1 MDEGMSSNCI
11 YVIFRDKS
19 GTMWFGTNEGLD
31 AYDGYSIHKFAPM
44 ERDTTSIE
52 GKIVFGIREYEPN
65 KITVALG
72 DRGIN
77 VYDKRTHRF
86 LRESR
91 YTPDSSIDFGSALGL
106 GRLGDYAY
114 AVYPT
119 AVAKRNIHNRQ
130 EVTHYIDRP
139 KETHRDAVGLRRVI
153 TKRMPGVSGNIAM
166 LLSSCTIGVLDTK
179 YENIAEAHFG
189 GGKIYDISPL
199 DAEHLILATSSGLW
213 GFDIRSKRFTQMG
226 VLRGKMVQSLCRNTD
241 GDYWVAYDGDKL
253 VKWMPSQGKIARVEG
268 CNRVLNRQT
277 RINDIYEDDNGLLWL
292 ATSNRGVIK
301 IDTKHPKIQTQFIHN
316 DMPTNYATNDIS
328 VVDANTL
335 WAACGETGLVKVNL
349 KTSTSE
355 IIPIKGAEAVCVL
368 ARNNGSV
375 FVGTTNGI
383 WRYNSQQRAL
393 YQLSFGDEKPDSTA
407 SALVRGL
414 NEDCL
419 GNIWVSTRAGL
430 YRFNGVQFEK
440 MLTDDGHEYSFN
452 TVYEDED
459 GRIWAGSSSGL
470 FLRGVGEKTFKR
482 IGKKWSGRD
491 GEGILSIEGYKNLIF
506 IGTSDGIGSLDR
518 RTCEQVSN
526 TVFSRFDNRAVY
538 SIVKDKNDV
547 IWVNT
552 NSEVGYVDVNYGNVY
567 AFSNRDGLYSDG
579 DECRNFV
586 LHDDIIY
593 FGQVGVVNTIN
604 TRNISFNTRMPSTY
618 ISEIIYGQSGAETTM
633 TMSNDTTFSHL
644 YLTNSSMKIHVAS
657 SDYTNPSR
665 NQFMFRM
672 NDGEWQRL
680 SGSNEIL
687 ISGLLPGTYRIML
700 RSSNADMTWSY
711 DVATFYIRLDSPLW
725 LSRPAVLFY
734 AIWLMAIVWLI
745 LNLRFRK
752 INKRMRLAEAEA
764 KSKSIVE
771 DQRNKLVRAINEQ
784 HASFNYAKRIQ
795 DALMPKVSSVERY
808 FSKFFVLYKPKEIVS
823 GDFYTFYHRD
833 DKTFVISADC
843 TGHGVPGAFISIL
856 GIDHISN
863 IIQRQNI
870 DDAGE
875 ILTQLQR
882 ELRSAVS
889 KIGSIEVNDGMDITI
904 SVIYHKE
911 KKINFAGAM
920 NDLYL
925 IRNNEVFVYR
935 GDRLSIGVSIFGD
948 EQEIQSFKSTTIEC
962 QSGDMFYMFS
972 DGYCDQFGGPEHK
985 KFKVRRFKNLLLN
998 VHKLP
1003 ANDQRLLLNQKL
1015 VEWMGNVDQTD
1026 DISVIGFE
1034 PWA

>member
-1 MDEGMSSNCI
+1 MSSNCI
-11 YVIFRDKS
+11 YVIFRDGS
-19 GTMWFGTNEGLD
+19 GMMWFGTNEGLD
-31 AYDGYSIHKFAPM
+31 VYDGYSIHKFSPM
-44 ERDTTSIE
+44 ERDTTTIE
-52 GKIVFGIREYEPN
+52 GKIVFGMREYEPN

-72 DRGIN
+72 DRGVN

-86 LRESR
+86 SR
-91 YTPDSSIDFGSALGL
+91 IVRPEAEPNADFGSALGL

-114 AVYPT
+114 AVYPSV
-119 AVAKRNIHNRQ
+119 VAKRNIRNGQ
-130 EVTHYIDRP
+130 EVTHYIDLP
-139 KETHRDAVGLRRVI
+139 KSAHCDAVGLHRVI
-153 TKRMPGVSGNIAM
+153 TKRMPGVSGNLAM

-179 YENIAEAHFG
+179 YENITESHFS
-189 GGKIYDISPL
+189 GGKMFDISPL
-199 DAEHLILATSSGLW
+199 DAEHLILATSSGIW
-213 GFDIRSKRFTQMG
+213 GYDIRSKVFSQMG
-226 VLRGKMVQSLCRNTD
+226 VLRGEMVQSLCRNTD

-253 VKWMPSQGKIARVEG
+253 IKWMPSQGRIARVEG
-268 CNRVLNRQT
+268 CERVLNSQT

-301 IDTKHPKIQTQFIHN
+301 IDTKHPKIQTQFISN
-316 DMPTNYATNDIS
+316 NMPTNYATNDIS
-328 VVDANTL
+328 VADASTL
-335 WAACGETGLVKVNL
+335 WAACGETGLVRVNL
-349 KTSTSE
+349 KTSTSD
-355 IIPIKGAEAVCVL
+355 IIPIKNAEAVCVL
-368 ARNNGSV
+368 ARSNGSV

-383 WRYNSQQRAL
+383 WRYNIQQGAL
-393 YQLSFGDEKPDSTA
+393 YQLSFGDLAVDSTA
-407 SALVRGL
+407 SALVRNL
-414 NEDCL
+414 DEDCL
-419 GNIWVSTRAGL
+419 GNIWVSTCAGL

-440 MLTDDGHEYSFN
+440 MLTDDGRDYAFN

-459 GRIWAGSSSGL
+459 GRIWAGSCSGL
-470 FLRGVGEKTFKR
+470 FIRGVGEKTFKR
-482 IGKKWSGRD
+482 VGKKWSGRD
-491 GEGILSIEGYKNLIF
+491 GEGVLCIEGYKNLIF
-506 IGTSDGIGSLDR
+506 AGTSDGVIALDR
-518 RTCEQVSN
+518 RTCELASN
-526 TVFSRFDNRAVY
+526 AVFGRFDNRAVY

-567 AFSNRDGLYSDG
+567 AFSNRDGFYSDG

-618 ISEIIYGQSGAETTM
+618 ISEIIYGQSGAETAM
-633 TMSNDTTFSHL
+633 TMPNDTTFSDL
-644 YLTNSSMKIHVAS
+644 YLVNSSMKIHVAS

-680 SGSNEIL
+680 SGTNEIL
-687 ISGLLPGTYRIML
+687 VSGLLPGTYRIML

-734 AIWLMAIVWLI
+734 AIWLMAIIWLI

-795 DALMPKVSSVERY
+795 DALMPKVDSIERY

-856 GIDHISN
+856 GVDHISN
-863 IIQRQNI
+863 IIQRQKI

-889 KIGSIEVNDGMDITI
+889 KIGSTEVNDGMDITI
-904 SVIYHKE
+904 CVVYHKE

-935 GDRLSIGVSIFGD
+935 GDRVSIGVNIFGD
-948 EQEIQSFKSTTIEC
+948 ANDIQSFNSTTIDC
-962 QSGDMFYMFS
+962 QPGDMFYMFS

-1015 VEWMGNVDQTD
+1015 VEWMGNADQTD
-1026 DISVIGFE
+1026 DISIIGFE